1 MSDSGQSVDRG
12 TETRHGTEMHQ
23 PTEKHTIVVGVDGSA
38 PSILA
43 LRWAMAL
50 APLFNAG
57 IRAVT
62 SWQYQIAIGTFTP
75 VLWNPEEEA
84 QKICAEAV
92 AQAFDGNPPPELE
105 MIVSQGPAAK
115 VLVEESKNAQLVVVG
130 SRGHGGFEGLLLG
143 AVSTTVAEHA
153 KCPVLIAHGTDLP
166 AGLVTAPGHASSEE
180 GSRAGSS
187 HALP

>member
-1 MSDSGQSVDRG
+1 MSDSGQTVDPG
-12 TETRHGTEMHQ
+12 TETRPGTGMHQ
-23 PTEKHTIVVGVDGSA
+23 RSEMPTIVVGVDGSA

-50 APLFNAG
+50 APLFKAS

-62 SWQYQIAIGTFTP
+62 CWQYQIAIGTFTP
-75 VLWNPEEEA
+75 VIWNPEEEA

-92 AQAFDGNPPPELE
+92 AQAFNGNLPPGLE
-105 MIVSQGPAAK
+105 MTVSQGPAAK
-115 VLVEESKNAQLVVVG
+115 VLVEASKTAQLVVVG

-143 AVSTTVAEHA
+143 SVSTTVAEHA

-166 AGLVTAPGHASSEE
+166 AELVTAPGHASFEG